1 MERYRTDMKDCIK
14 LQCSNNIRER
24 KGYRSIMNKEIT
36 VIDLFKRIEKHED
49 IPKKIKYKDS
59 CYIFKHTNYSIDHLY
74 ELIGHECIGWLEH
87 KDINLFDEVEIL
99 EDNTEEIEELSYEW
113 TTNEIANR
121 VDKLIKAVNQIRKD
135 LNK

>member
-1 MERYRTDMKDCIK
+1 
-14 LQCSNNIRER
+14 
-24 KGYRSIMNKEIT
+24 MNKKIKI
-36 VIDLFKRIEKHED
+36 IDLFKRIEKHED
-49 IPKKIKYKDS
+49 IPKKIKYKDN

-99 EDNTEEIEELSYEW
+99 EDNTEEIEELPDDIDEFGW
-113 TTNEIANR
+113 LEVKEKINELIR
-121 VDKLIKAVNQIRKD
+121 VIKQIRKD